1 MSISTF
7 ALPDRPSADR
17 WSPPSVAVR
26 RDPSAERRGEIC
38 RVGAKLFAAEGVDAV
53 TLGRLATGSG
63 INPTALARL
72 YPSVEAVLG
81 DLLDDFTI
89 NLNAEVGAA
98 HDAAH
103 EPGADKAP
111 QRRLEAVV
119 AGFIEAATRHAD
131 AYRAFLFCVHRLAEA
146 PRHSL
151 LLRYQIILETFRDL
165 LAAAVPALAD
175 DRVAS
180 ETLLRTIRT
189 LLSDPWRWH
198 SPQGPQERHA
208 EARRIA
214 ALLIAT
220 AIAETTGV
228 WSVLGAT
235 AGSHP
240 NRTSLRLGVR
250 SVRGRFCEI
259 VKAAEAGTDIS
270 LTRRGRQVARI
281 VGCGNRGIG

>member
-146 PRHSL
+146 PRHS
-151 LLRYQIILETFRDL
+151 
-165 LAAAVPALAD
+165 
-175 DRVAS
+175 
-180 ETLLRTIRT
+180 
-189 LLSDPWRWH
+189 
-198 SPQGPQERHA
+198 PQGPRERHA